1 LSASKSEEVSESR
14 MMVEAPI
21 ESTKFEEL
29 RYESSNVFSI
39 NIIYSFMIFLIDL
52 LVGTKVYP
60 VIRLMVSV
68 IL

>member
-21 ESTKFEEL
+21 ESAKFEEL

-39 NIIYSFMIFLIDL
+39 NIIYMIFLIDL

-60 VIRLMVSV
+60 VIRLMALVV
-68 IL
+68 L